1 MHSTNVRRLAPAVL
15 AALTLAACADPTMAP
30 RPEAAAP
37 ARAVQDAPGQAGR
50 PIPGQYIV
58 VFRDDVA
65 DVDGKVK
72 EKVQKA
78 NGRLKHAYKAA
89 LKGFAGELS
98 DEAAAALRADP
109 DVAYV
114 EQDQEVTID
123 ATQANATWGLDRVD
137 QRTLPLST
145 TYTYAG
151 TASTVTAYIIDTG
164 IRLSHTDFAG
174 RASSGYDAVDGGAAD
189 DCNGH
194 GTHVAGTVGGA
205 KYGVAKAARL
215 VAVRVL
221 GCDGSGTNSGVI
233 AGMDWVAANAQK
245 PAVANMSLGGGYSTA
260 TNSAIA
266 RLTAA
271 NVFVAVAAGN
281 SGQDACRSSP
291 ASAPTATTVAAS
303 TKTDARASYSN
314 WGSCVDLYAPG
325 SGITSA
331 WYQNDTQ
338 TNTISGTSMASPHV
352 AGAAA
357 LHLAANSGA
366 TPASIDAALKGRA
379 TPNVITSNRRD
390 TPNLLLYTGG
400 L

>member
-72 EKVQKA
+72 EKAQKA
-78 NGRLKHAYKAA
+78 NGRVKHAYKAA

-291 ASAPTATTVAAS
+291 ASAPSATTVAAS